1 MYHSVQPQITMYIV
15 HAAKRPGCNV
25 GWILEFQVSYKAA
38 DNALLQSVTQYH
50 NAGQYFLKLQ
60 HLRVG
65 LLTMVHDPKVSNHK
79 LDGYE
84 IDCGMMSED
93 GPL

>member
-1 MYHSVQPQITMYIV
+1 M
-15 HAAKRPGCNV
+15 
-25 GWILEFQVSYKAA
+25 
-38 DNALLQSVTQYH
+38 LQSVTQCHY
-50 NAGQYFLKLQ
+50 AGQYFLKLQ

-65 LLTMVHDPKVSNHK
+65 LLTIVRDPKVSNHK

-84 IDCGMMSED
+84 IDCGMISEG